1 MNDWAYVPKSLIFF
15 RSNLSA
21 EKTGFCEEL
30 VQEPLLRVCV
40 TSALYVFTESNAT
53 YYTFR

>member
-1 MNDWAYVPKSLIFF
+1 MTGLTSLKASFF
-15 RSNLSA
+15 FHSNLSA

-30 VQEPLLRVCV
+30 VQELLLQVCV